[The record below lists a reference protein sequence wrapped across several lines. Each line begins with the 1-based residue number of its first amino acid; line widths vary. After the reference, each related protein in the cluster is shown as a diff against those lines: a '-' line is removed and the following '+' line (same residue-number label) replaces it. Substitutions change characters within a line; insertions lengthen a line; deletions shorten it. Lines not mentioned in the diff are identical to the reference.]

1 MNCPGTTDKK
11 LRIAGTFHH
20 APALS
25 PVKTVIHEKR
35 RTIDAGVSGWIETG
49 L

>member
-1 MNCPGTTDKK
+1 MHSERSDATDKK
-11 LRIAGTFHH
+11 LGIPGTFRC

-35 RTIDAGVSGWIETG
+35 RTIDAGV
-49 L
+49 